1 VSVAVYQ
8 SRHGALLISTQH
20 RHLFA
25 LVSQRTL
32 EGEPLLGHMPWGVAE
47 RWLGMRGGR
56 TGFSQVRGMAHS
68 PQNSV
73 PVGFSDSSR
82 GQRMGAPSDTA
93 ARVVGA
99 YGQKPRRPSRID
111 MGWMVCQYSRAGLVS
126 SEKHEVTPGT
136 EVEGRG
142 GHTAMV
148 GTGTMVMGSYSTRP
162 KRLAVNSRTAKLTKS
177 LKFMTLW
184 RLYSYDT
191 LLERLAQD
199 LQDVA
204 VELRQFIQQEHP
216 VVRPRYV
223 AGPRHLPPTDQPHI
237 GDRVV
242 GGAKRPRREARGAVT
257 GAAGDAVDAGGVKGF
272 RSPCAS

>member
-1 VSVAVYQ
+1 VTAGILAIVYSFHRCAIVSDPPSGKTSPHIGFWTSTVSVAVYQ

-126 SEKHEVTPGT
+126 SEKHQVTPGT
-136 EVEGRG
+136 GMEGRG
-142 GHTAMV
+142 GHTAGV
-148 GTGTMVMGSYSTRP
+148 GLVTVVM
-162 KRLAVNSRTAKLTKS
+162 AVFGLGPSG
-177 LKFMTLW
+177 
-184 RLYSYDT
+184 
-191 LLERLAQD
+191 
-199 LQDVA
+199 
-204 VELRQFIQQEHP
+204 LRS
-216 VVRPRYV
+216 
-223 AGPRHLPPTDQPHI
+223 
-237 GDRVV
+237 
-242 GGAKRPRREARGAVT
+242 
-257 GAAGDAVDAGGVKGF
+257 AAEWLN
-272 RSPCAS
+272 